1 MQVATR
7 KACGLALA
15 KLGHA
20 NDRVIVLDGDTK
32 NSTFSEIFKKEYPE
46 RFIECF
52 IAEQNMVR
60 VLGDIPLASSPTCPV
75 LTVFLSICIFFKG
88 HIVQHMEVP
97 QLGVELELQPAAY
110 TTATAMQDPQPT
122 EQDQGS
128 NMHPHG

>member
-1 MQVATR
+1 MTLHNSTKFHLPSKYILRNSPVDFQIATR

-32 NSTFSEIFKKEYPE
+32 NSTFSDIFKREHPE

-60 VLGDIPLASSPTCPV
+60 VRNIT
-75 LTVFLSICIFFKG
+75 LSHLIDKW
-88 HIVQHMEVP
+88 
-97 QLGVELELQPAAY
+97 
-110 TTATAMQDPQPT
+110 
-122 EQDQGS
+122 
-128 NMHPHG
+128 